1 MKHRVLIALV
11 TGVLAGALAL
21 GCSGDG
27 RDSGHGSERSQTQ
40 LPDPNG
46 RELGELGEPL
56 MIALAQAKNYHH
68 KADIYLREGKLEQAI
83 DSVQQV
89 LSITFPAG
97 APEAVD
103 VALDARARLA
113 KLLVAQ
119 GKTQAAMQ
127 IVDEGIAGSPRR
139 SFFLANLYTVKGEVY
154 EAIANLL
161 DEDESEAA
169 KAKAGDARRAA
180 IEALDQSISI
190 NMELQRAIM
199 GVGGVE
205 P

>member
-27 RDSGHGSERSQTQ
+27 RDPDRGSERSLTQ
-40 LPDPNG
+40 LPDPSG

-68 KADIYLREGKLEQAI
+68 KSDIYLREGKLEQAI
-83 DSVQQV
+83 ESVQHI

-97 APEAVD
+97 APEAGD

-119 GKTQAAMQ
+119 GKTTEAMQ
-127 IVDEGIAGSPRR
+127 VVDEGITSSKRR

-161 DEDESEAA
+161 DEDESESA
-169 KAKAGDARRAA
+169 KAAAGAARRAA
-180 IEALDQSISI
+180 IEALDQSIGI
-190 NMELQRAIM
+190 NTELQRALM
-199 GVGGVE
+199 GE
-205 P
+205 ALP